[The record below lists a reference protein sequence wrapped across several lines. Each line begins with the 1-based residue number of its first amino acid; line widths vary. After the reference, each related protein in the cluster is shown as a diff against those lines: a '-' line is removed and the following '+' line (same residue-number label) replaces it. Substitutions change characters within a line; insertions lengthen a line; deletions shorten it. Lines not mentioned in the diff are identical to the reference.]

1 MRILCLSDVHA
12 DVGAARRLGAT
23 TLTGGIELVLS
34 AGDLGLD
41 GANDRA
47 VYEAIGKGS
56 VPVLSVPGNHDGDAA
71 YDALVATLGWTDL
84 HGRVV
89 ERDGLWFAGY
99 GLRTW
104 TNDLSHPDTAPPDP
118 ELAALLARLEAIP
131 RERLVL
137 VTHLPPFGTLA

>member
-23 TLTGGIELVLS
+23 TLTGGIELVVS

-71 YDALVATLGWTDL
+71 YDALVAARDRKFVDRGSVQLANWI
-84 HGRVV
+84 R
-89 ERDGLWFAGY
+89 ERQ
-99 GLRTW
+99 
-104 TNDLSHPDTAPPDP
+104 P
-118 ELAALLARLEAIP
+118 LACVCGHVHHKEAITEKLGATTVINAGP
-131 RERLVL
+131 HGWVLRL
-137 VTHLPPFGTLA
+137 